1 MEFGK
6 KPEVNAMNLKRC
18 LRGLF
23 LLLLAILCAV
33 FACSGDGGG
42 WTGWLL
48 IPTGVF
54 ALFGILVFLRG
65 TFQKP
70 E

>member
-1 MEFGK
+1 
-6 KPEVNAMNLKRC
+6 MNLKRC

-33 FACSGDGGG
+33 FAVSGNGD

-54 ALFGILVFLRG
+54 TLLGIYAFLRG
-65 TFQKP
+65 TFQKS

>member
-1 MEFGK
+1 
-6 KPEVNAMNLKRC
+6 MNLKRC

-33 FACSGDGGG
+33 FAVSGNGDS

-48 IPTGVF
+48 IPTAVF
-54 ALFGILVFLRG
+54 ALFGIIAFLRG
-65 TFQKP
+65 TFQKS

>member
-33 FACSGDGGG
+33 FAVSGNGD

-54 ALFGILVFLRG
+54 ALFGILVFLHG
-65 TFQKP
+65 TFQK
-70 E
+70 

>member
-1 MEFGK
+1 
-6 KPEVNAMNLKRC
+6 MNLKRC

-33 FACSGDGGG
+33 FAVSGNGGD

-54 ALFGILVFLRG
+54 ALLGIYAFLRG
-65 TFQKP
+65 TFQKS